1 MSEFDRLKAMAKV
14 FGDQY
19 PVGTRL
25 MLKNMDD
32 VQAPPFGTLGTV
44 MGVDANGNILVQ
56 WDTGSTL
63 SVTEVDEVVIIERG

>member
-1 MSEFDRLKAMAKV
+1 MSEIERSRERAIFLKE
-14 FGDQY
+14 QY

-32 VQAPPFGTLGTV
+32 VQAPPFGTLGTL

-56 WDTGSTL
+56 WDTGSAL
-63 SVTEVDEVVIIERG
+63 SVTEVNEIVIIERG

>member
-1 MSEFDRLKAMAKV
+1 MSEIERSRERAIFLEE
-14 FGDQY
+14 QY

-32 VQAPPFGTLGTV
+32 VQAPPFGTLGTL

-56 WDTGSTL
+56 WDTGSAL
-63 SVTEVDEVVIIERG
+63 SVTEVNEIVIIERG